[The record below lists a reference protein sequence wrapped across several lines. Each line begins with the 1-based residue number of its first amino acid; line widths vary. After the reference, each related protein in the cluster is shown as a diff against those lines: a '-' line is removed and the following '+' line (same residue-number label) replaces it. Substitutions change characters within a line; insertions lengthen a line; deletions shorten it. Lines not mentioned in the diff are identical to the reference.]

1 MFNRTS
7 KMTALLVAAAAV
19 TSIVPAT
26 AAERL
31 GTKEGTI
38 TNAIA
43 FDGTYVYDGY
53 RTDDDDA
60 GLYFNNGKDK
70 MVDEDEDYDYNLA
83 KYGSKYALIQDD
95 EDFLVDLSNGKILDD
110 ESVQDKES
118 NTTTKLNTNLKKTDR
133 YGKTTSGAVEID
145 RISQGSFGD
154 VWYMYTAT
162 PASDADV
169 DAEELVDGKLVGFT
183 NESAKYVDAT
193 KTANIYVYSAAKE
206 TTVKVSEF
214 NDEVDFTGK
223 DKNSYKVEA
232 KLESLKAIAQD
243 SDYIYAV
250 AEVSVVETK
259 KEDGTTT
266 PSTQYFLQKIS
277 KSQGDK
283 KDGAYIPK
291 SVTSYQLDTDIYDD
305 SDVNTAANL
314 LTLGQD
320 KEADAKYYVVE
331 NGYQVKNGN
340 LYVTAVNSSNEDGK
354 GADTVIVYTVK
365 LKKTKIDTLAGVKNV
380 DAYVAISDDD
390 NDQDIINT
398 ADKASISIDAEGN
411 TWALDKG
418 KMYKFTGSEFKEIY
432 TCDRSLNVLDVY
444 NEKNLIAWAEGEDV
458 YTTVN
463 EGKEVTDEEAGKED
477 DKTEEVVKSGWDK
490 NADGTWSYYNNGAKA
505 TGWVQAG
512 AWYYLNANGIMQ
524 TGWVNDN
531 GTWYYCNASGA
542 MQTGWLLDGST
553 WYYLQA
559 NGAMKTGWLLDNGTW
574 YYLNANGSM
583 AANTTVD
590 GYKLGAN
597 GAWIR

>member
-7 KMTALLVAAAAV
+7 KLTALLVAAAAV

-31 GTKEGTI
+31 RTKEGTI
-38 TNAIA
+38 TKAIA
-43 FDGTYVYDGY
+43 FDGAYVYDGY

-70 MVDEDEDYDYNLA
+70 MVDEDEDYSYDELA

-110 ESVQDKES
+110 ESVEDKES
-118 NTTTKLNTNLKKTDR
+118 NTTTKLNTNLKKADR
-133 YGKTTSGAVEID
+133 YGKTTSGAVEIE
-145 RISQGSFGD
+145 RINKGSFGD
-154 VWYMYTAT
+154 IWYMYTAT

-169 DAEELVDGKLVGFT
+169 ETEELVDGKLVGFT

-206 TTVKVSEF
+206 ATVKVSEF

-223 DKNSYKVEA
+223 DKNSYKMELS
-232 KLESLKAIAQD
+232 LEELTAVAQD

-250 AEVSVVETK
+250 AKVVPTETK
-259 KEDGTTT
+259 IVKDGENVVTTGDA
-266 PSTQYFLQKIS
+266 QYFIQKIS

-283 KDGAYIPK
+283 KDGAYLPK
-291 SVTSYQLDTDIYDD
+291 SVTSYQLGAGSFSAD
-305 SDVNTAANL
+305 SDSDDLETVSDLLIGAN
-314 LTLGQD
+314 
-320 KEADAKYYVVE
+320 KADVVT
-331 NGYQVKNGN
+331 NGVQVKNGN
-340 LYVTAVNSSNEDGK
+340 LVITTIEDDK
-354 GADTVIVYTVK
+354 KVVVYTVK
-365 LKKTKIDTLAGVKNV
+365 LKKTKLDAINNV
-380 DAYVAISDDD
+380 DNVDTYIAISDSDE
-390 NDQDIINT
+390 DQDIITNGKT
-398 ADKASISIDAEGN
+398 RELAVSIDAEGN

-418 KMYKFTGSEFKEIY
+418 AIYKFDGSKFKEMY
-432 TCDRSLNVLDVY
+432 TCDRSLTALDVY
-444 NEKNLIAWAEGEDV
+444 NDSNLIAWEEDGDV

>member
-7 KMTALLVAAAAV
+7 KLTALLVAAAAV

-43 FDGTYVYDGY
+43 FDGAYVYDGY
-53 RTDDDDA
+53 RTEDDDA

-70 MVDEDEDYDYNLA
+70 MVDEDEDYDYDALA
-83 KYGSKYALIQDD
+83 KYGTKYALIQDD
-95 EDFLVDLSNGKILDD
+95 EDFLVDLSTGKILDE
-110 ESVQDKES
+110 ESVQDKET
-118 NTTTKLNTNLKKTDR
+118 NTKTKLNTTLKKTDR
-133 YGKTTSGAVEID
+133 YGKTDSDDITLD
-145 RISQGSFGD
+145 RINEGSFAD
-154 VWYMYTAT
+154 VWYKYTAT
-162 PASDADV
+162 TGAG
-169 DAEELVDGKLVGFT
+169 AEYNEGKLYGFT

-193 KTANIYVYSAAKE
+193 QTANMYVYSSLKE
-206 TTVKVSEF
+206 GTVKVSEF
-214 NDEVDFTGK
+214 NDEVDFTVSGQTHTME
-223 DKNSYKVEA
+223 V
-232 KLESLKAIAQD
+232 KLDNLTAIAQD

-250 AEVSVVETK
+250 AEVTVT
-259 KEDGTTT
+259 EDATST
-266 PSTQYFLQKIS
+266 PQTFIQKIS

-283 KDGAYIPK
+283 KDGAYLPK
-291 SVTSYQLDTDIYDD
+291 SVTSYQLGAGAFSAD
-305 SDVNTAANL
+305 SD
-314 LTLGQD
+314 
-320 KEADAKYYVVE
+320 ADDVEEVKTVLASGDVVD
-331 NGYQVKNGN
+331 NGIQVKNGN
-340 LYVTAVNSSNEDGK
+340 LLITTVED
-354 GADTVIVYTVK
+354 DSVVVYTVK
-365 LKKTKIDTLAGVKNV
+365 LKKTKLDTEEKTNV
-380 DAYVAISDDD
+380 DTYVAIKDDD
-390 NDQDIINT
+390 ADQDIVIS
-398 ADKASISIDAEGN
+398 ADDNIAAVAIDAEGN

-418 KMYKFTGSEFKEIY
+418 AIYKFDGSDFKEIY
-432 TCDRSLNVLDVY
+432 TCDRSLDRLDVY

-463 EGKEVTDEEAGKED
+463 EGKAVTDEEAGTDE

>member
-43 FDGTYVYDGY
+43 FDGAYVYDGY

-70 MVDEDEDYDYNLA
+70 MVDEDEDYSYDNLV
-83 KYGSKYALIQDD
+83 KYGSKYALIQDGD
-95 EDFLVDLSNGKILDD
+95 EDFLVDLSSGKILDE
-110 ESVQDKES
+110 ESVEDKKDNAKS
-118 NTTTKLNTNLKKTDR
+118 KLYTNLKKADR
-133 YGKTTSGAVEID
+133 YENAKDKKD
-145 RISQGSFGD
+145 RDSAITEFNQIATNQFGE
-154 VWYMYTAT
+154 VWYQYTALGDET
-162 PASDADV
+162 TGAGV
-169 DAEELVDGKLVGFT
+169 EYTGFA
-183 NESAKYVDAT
+183 NESGKYIDIAQN
-193 KTANIYVYSAAKE
+193 ANLYVYNGAGK
-206 TTVKVSEF
+206 TVKVSEY
-214 NDEVDFTGK
+214 NK
-223 DKNSYKVEA
+223 DKDGVEA
-232 KLESLKAIAQD
+232 TFVDAKVIAQD
-243 SDYIYAV
+243 SDYIYTV
-250 AEVSVVETK
+250 TTVSISGA
-259 KEDGTTT
+259 KEGFDGE
-266 PSTQYFLQKIS
+266 QYFVQKIS
-277 KSQGDK
+277 KAQGEK
-283 KDGAYIPK
+283 KDGAYLPK
-291 SVTSYQLDTDIYDD
+291 SVTSYQLDKTLFDD
-305 SDVNTAANL
+305 SDVKTAANL
-314 LTLGQD
+314 LIDGTDGS
-320 KEADAKYYVVE
+320 YSVIE
-331 NGYQVKNGN
+331 NGVQVKNGN
-340 LYVTAVNSSNEDGK
+340 LYVTAVNSAKDS
-354 GADTVIVYTVK
+354 VQVYTLK
-365 LKKTKIDTLAGVKNV
+365 LKKTKLDTADKSYKNV
-380 DAYVAISDDD
+380 DTYVAISDSDE
-390 NDQDIINT
+390 DQDIVS
-398 ADKASISIDAEGN
+398 ADDNGAAVAIDVDGN
-411 TWALDKG
+411 TWALNKG
-418 KMYKFTGSEFKEIY
+418 KIYKFTGSEFKEMF

-444 NEKNLIAWAEGEDV
+444 NDTNLIVWEEDGDV

-559 NGAMKTGWLLDNGTW
+559 NGAMKTGWLNDNGTW

>member
-38 TNAIA
+38 TKAIA

-70 MVDEDEDYDYNLA
+70 MVDEDEDYSYDNLS

-95 EDFLVDLSNGKILDD
+95 EDFLVDLSTGKILDD
-110 ESVQDKES
+110 ESVEDKETNVQS
-118 NTTTKLNTNLKKTDR
+118 KLYTNLKKADR
-133 YGKTTSGAVEID
+133 YEYTKSEEKRPTLDRVLEGQFGEVWYQYKALGDSTTKSAVTGEDEVVNYTGFVNESGKYIDVTHVANLYVYNGDGKTVKLSEYNKDNDGIEA
-145 RISQGSFGD
+145 SF
-154 VWYMYTAT
+154 
-162 PASDADV
+162 
-169 DAEELVDGKLVGFT
+169 
-183 NESAKYVDAT
+183 
-193 KTANIYVYSAAKE
+193 
-206 TTVKVSEF
+206 VSTE
-214 NDEVDFTGK
+214 
-223 DKNSYKVEA
+223 
-232 KLESLKAIAQD
+232 AIAQD
-243 SDYIYAV
+243 SDNIYV
-250 AEVSVVETK
+250 ITTVNVKGTK
-259 KEDGTTT
+259 DAKNDGE
-266 PSTQYFLQKIS
+266 QKFIQKIS
-277 KSQGDK
+277 KAQGEK
-283 KDGAYIPK
+283 EDGAYVPK
-291 SVTSYQLDTDIYDD
+291 SVTSYQLGKGAFEKD
-305 SDVNTAANL
+305 SDSNDLEKVETVLASE
-314 LTLGQD
+314 D
-320 KEADAKYYVVE
+320 VVD
-331 NGYQVKNGN
+331 NGIQVKNGN
-340 LYVTAVNSSNEDGK
+340 LYVT
-354 GADTVIVYTVK
+354 TVENNKKVVVYTIK
-365 LKKTKIDTLAGVKNV
+365 LKKTKLDTTEKDNV
-380 DAYVAISDDD
+380 DAYVAIKDDD
-390 NDQDIINT
+390 ADQDIITT
-398 ADKASISIDAEGN
+398 AENIKDAVSIDVDGN

-418 KMYKFTGSEFKEIY
+418 AIYKFDGSDFKEIY

>member
-43 FDGTYVYDGY
+43 FDGAYVYDGY

-70 MVDEDEDYDYNLA
+70 VVDEDEDYDYDGLA
-83 KYGSKYALIQDD
+83 KYGNKYALIQDD
-95 EDFLVDLSNGKILDD
+95 EDFLVDLSSGKILDD
-110 ESVQDKES
+110 ESVQDKET
-118 NTTTKLNTNLKKTDR
+118 NTRTKLNTSLKKTDR
-133 YGKTTSGAVEID
+133 YGKTDSDKITLD
-145 RISQGSFGD
+145 RINEGSFSD
-154 VWYMYTAT
+154 IWYKYTAT
-162 PASDADV
+162 TGAG
-169 DAEELVDGKLVGFT
+169 AEYNEGKLYGFT

-193 KTANIYVYSAAKE
+193 QTANMYVYSSVKE
-206 TTVKVSEF
+206 GTVKVSEF
-214 NDEVDFTGK
+214 NDEVDFTVSGK
-223 DKNSYKVEA
+223 THTMEV
-232 KLESLKAIAQD
+232 KLDNLTAIAQD
-243 SDYIYAV
+243 SDNIYAV
-250 AEVSVVETK
+250 AEVTV
-259 KEDGTTT
+259 KEDEAST
-266 PSTQYFLQKIS
+266 TQYFIQKIS

-283 KDGAYIPK
+283 KDGAYLPK
-291 SVTSYQLDTDIYDD
+291 SVTSYQLGAGAFAKD
-305 SDVNTAANL
+305 SDSDDVATVYDLLVGDKKADVVANGVQVKSGNL
-314 LTLGQD
+314 LITT
-320 KEADAKYYVVE
+320 VE
-331 NGYQVKNGN
+331 NEK
-340 LYVTAVNSSNEDGK
+340 AV
-354 GADTVIVYTVK
+354 VYTVK
-365 LKKTKIDTLAGVKNV
+365 LKKTKLDTEQKDNV
-380 DAYVAISDDD
+380 DTYIAISDSDE
-390 NDQDIINT
+390 DQDIVMS
-398 ADKASISIDAEGN
+398 ADDNIAAVAIDAEGN

-418 KMYKFTGSEFKEIY
+418 AIYKFDGSDFKEIY
-432 TCDRSLNVLDVY
+432 TCDRSLDRLDVY

-559 NGAMKTGWLLDNGTW
+559 NGAMKTGWLNDNGTW

>member
-1 MFNRTS
+1 MLRKST
-7 KMTALLVAAAAV
+7 KVAALLVAAAAV

-43 FDGTYVYDGY
+43 FDGAYVYDGY
-53 RTDDDDA
+53 RTEDDDA

-70 MVDEDEDYDYNLA
+70 MVDEDEDYDYDALA
-83 KYGSKYALIQDD
+83 KYGTKYALIQDD
-95 EDFLVDLSNGKILDD
+95 EDFLVDLSTGKILDE
-110 ESVQDKES
+110 ESVQDKET
-118 NTTTKLNTNLKKTDR
+118 NTKTKLNTTLKKTDR
-133 YGKTTSGAVEID
+133 YGKTDSDDITLD
-145 RISQGSFGD
+145 RINEGSFAD
-154 VWYMYTAT
+154 VWYKYTAT
-162 PASDADV
+162 TGAG
-169 DAEELVDGKLVGFT
+169 AEYNEGKLYGFT

-193 KTANIYVYSAAKE
+193 QTANMYVYSSLKE
-206 TTVKVSEF
+206 GTVKVSEF
-214 NDEVDFTGK
+214 NDEVDFTVSGQTHTME
-223 DKNSYKVEA
+223 V
-232 KLESLKAIAQD
+232 KLDNLTAIAQD

-250 AEVSVVETK
+250 AEVTVT
-259 KEDGTTT
+259 EDATST
-266 PSTQYFLQKIS
+266 PQTFIQKIS

-283 KDGAYIPK
+283 KDGAYLPK
-291 SVTSYQLDTDIYDD
+291 SVTSYQLGAGAFSAD
-305 SDVNTAANL
+305 SD
-314 LTLGQD
+314 
-320 KEADAKYYVVE
+320 ADDVEEVKTVLASGDVVD
-331 NGYQVKNGN
+331 NGIQVKNGN
-340 LYVTAVNSSNEDGK
+340 LLITTVED
-354 GADTVIVYTVK
+354 DSVVVYTVK
-365 LKKTKIDTLAGVKNV
+365 LKKTKLDTEEKTNV
-380 DAYVAISDDD
+380 DTYVAIKDDD
-390 NDQDIINT
+390 ADQDIVIS
-398 ADKASISIDAEGN
+398 ADDNIAAVAIDAEGN

-418 KMYKFTGSEFKEIY
+418 AIYKFDGSDFKEIY
-432 TCDRSLNVLDVY
+432 TCDRSLDRLDVY

-463 EGKEVTDEEAGKED
+463 EGKAVTDEEAGTDE

-553 WYYLQA
+553 WYYL
-559 NGAMKTGWLLDNGTW
+559 
-574 YYLNANGSM
+574 NANGSM

-590 GYKLGAN
+590 GYVLGAN
-597 GAWIR
+597 GAML

>member
-7 KMTALLVAAAAV
+7 KLTALLVAAAAV

-38 TNAIA
+38 TKAIA
-43 FDGTYVYDGY
+43 FDGAYVYDGY

-70 MVDEDEDYDYNLA
+70 MVDEDEDYSYDELA

-110 ESVQDKES
+110 ESVEDKET
-118 NTTTKLNTNLKKTDR
+118 NTRTKLNTSLKKTDR
-133 YGKTTSGAVEID
+133 YGKTDSSDITLE
-145 RISQGSFGD
+145 RLNKGSFAD
-154 VWYMYTAT
+154 VWYKYTAT
-162 PASDADV
+162 TGAG
-169 DAEELVDGKLVGFT
+169 AEYNEGKLYGFT

-193 KTANIYVYSAAKE
+193 HTANMYVYSSVKGA
-206 TTVKVSEF
+206 TVKVEEF
-214 NDEVDFTGK
+214 NDEVDYTVSGAK
-223 DKNSYKVEA
+223 HKVEVQ
-232 KLESLKAIAQD
+232 LENLTAIAQD

-250 AEVSVVETK
+250 AEVAVIN
-259 KEDGTTT
+259 DGVKDENN
-266 PSTQYFLQKIS
+266 QYFVQKIS

-283 KDGAYIPK
+283 KDGAYLPK
-291 SVTSYQLDTDIYDD
+291 SVTSYQLGAGSFSAD
-305 SDVNTAANL
+305 SDSDDLNTVYDLLVGAN
-314 LTLGQD
+314 
-320 KEADAKYYVVE
+320 KADVVT
-331 NGYQVKNGN
+331 NGVQVKNGN
-340 LYVTAVNSSNEDGK
+340 LVITTIEDDK
-354 GADTVIVYTVK
+354 KVVVYTVK
-365 LKKTKIDTLAGVKNV
+365 LKKTKLDAINNV
-380 DAYVAISDDD
+380 DNVDTYIAISDSDE
-390 NDQDIINT
+390 DQDIITNGKT
-398 ADKASISIDAEGN
+398 RELAVSIDAEGN

-418 KMYKFTGSEFKEIY
+418 AIYKFDGSKFKEMY
-432 TCDRSLNVLDVY
+432 TCDRSLTALDVY
-444 NEKNLIAWAEGEDV
+444 NDSNLIAWEEDGDV

-463 EGKEVTDEEAGKED
+463 EGKAVTDEEAGKED

-559 NGAMKTGWLLDNGTW
+559 NGAMKTGWLNDNGTW

>member
-43 FDGTYVYDGY
+43 FDGAYVYDGY

-70 MVDEDEDYDYNLA
+70 LVDEDEDYSYDELA
-83 KYGSKYALIQDD
+83 KYGSKYALIQDGD

-110 ESVQDKES
+110 ESLEDKDTNVQA
-118 NTTTKLNTNLKKTDR
+118 KLYTNLKKADR
-133 YGKTTSGAVEID
+133 YEYTKSKEVRPTVDRVLEGQFGEVWYQYKALGDSTTDAAVGSATTTDGKYIESYTGFVNESGKYIDVTHVANLYVYNGDGKTVKLSEYNKD
-145 RISQGSFGD
+145 N
-154 VWYMYTAT
+154 
-162 PASDADV
+162 
-169 DAEELVDGKLVGFT
+169 DG
-183 NESAKYVDAT
+183 
-193 KTANIYVYSAAKE
+193 
-206 TTVKVSEF
+206 
-214 NDEVDFTGK
+214 
-223 DKNSYKVEA
+223 VEA
-232 KLESLKAIAQD
+232 SFVSTKAIAQD
-243 SDYIYAV
+243 SDNIY
-250 AEVSVVETK
+250 VVTTVNVTGTK
-259 KEDGTTT
+259 EGKYDGE
-266 PSTQYFLQKIS
+266 QYFIQKIS
-277 KSQGDK
+277 KAQGEK
-283 KDGAYIPK
+283 EDGAYLPK
-291 SVTSYQLDTDIYDD
+291 NVTSYQLGKGAFGKD
-305 SDVNTAANL
+305 SDSKDLEDVKDVLAS
-314 LTLGQD
+314 GD
-320 KEADAKYYVVE
+320 VVD
-331 NGYQVKNGN
+331 NGIQVKNGN
-340 LYVTAVNSSNEDGK
+340 LLITTVEDEKAV
-354 GADTVIVYTVK
+354 VYTVK
-365 LKKTKIDTLAGVKNV
+365 LKKTKLDTEEKSNV
-380 DAYVAISDDD
+380 DTYVAIQDDD
-390 NDQDIINT
+390 ADQDIVIS
-398 ADKASISIDAEGN
+398 ADDKIAAVAIDAEGN

-418 KMYKFTGSEFKEIY
+418 AIYKFDGSDFKEIY
-432 TCDRSLNVLDVY
+432 TCDRSLDRLDVY

>member
-7 KMTALLVAAAAV
+7 KLTALLVAAAAV

-38 TNAIA
+38 TKAIA
-43 FDGTYVYDGY
+43 FDGAYVYDGY

-70 MVDEDEDYDYNLA
+70 MVDEDEDYSYDELA

-110 ESVQDKES
+110 ESVEDKEI
-118 NTTTKLNTNLKKTDR
+118 NTRTKLNTSLKKTDR
-133 YGKTTSGAVEID
+133 YGKTDSSDITLE
-145 RISQGSFGD
+145 RLNKGSFAD
-154 VWYMYTAT
+154 VWYKYTAT
-162 PASDADV
+162 TGAG
-169 DAEELVDGKLVGFT
+169 AEYTDGDLYGFT

-193 KTANIYVYSAAKE
+193 HTANMYVYSSVKE
-206 TTVKVSEF
+206 ATIKVEEF
-214 NDEVDFTGK
+214 NDEVDYTV
-223 DKNSYKVEA
+223 NSVKHTVEVQ
-232 KLESLKAIAQD
+232 LENLTAIAQD

-250 AEVSVVETK
+250 AEVAVIN
-259 KEDGTTT
+259 DGVKD
-266 PSTQYFLQKIS
+266 STNQYFIQKIS

-283 KDGAYIPK
+283 KDGAYLPK
-291 SVTSYQLDTDIYDD
+291 SVASYQLGAGSFSAD
-305 SDVNTAANL
+305 SDSDDLNTVYDLLVGAN
-314 LTLGQD
+314 
-320 KEADAKYYVVE
+320 KADVVT
-331 NGYQVKNGN
+331 NGVQVKNGN
-340 LYVTAVNSSNEDGK
+340 LVITTIEDDK
-354 GADTVIVYTVK
+354 KVVVYTVK
-365 LKKTKIDTLAGVKNV
+365 LKKTKLDAINDVDNV
-380 DAYVAISDDD
+380 DTYIAISDSDE
-390 NDQDIINT
+390 DQDIITNGKT
-398 ADKASISIDAEGN
+398 RELAVSIDAEGN
-411 TWALDKG
+411 TWVLDKG
-418 KMYKFTGSEFKEIY
+418 AIYKFDGSKFKEMY
-432 TCDRSLNVLDVY
+432 TCDRSLTALDVY
-444 NEKNLIAWAEGEDV
+444 NDSNLIAWEEDGDV

-463 EGKEVTDEEAGKED
+463 EGKAVTDEEAGKED

-559 NGAMKTGWLLDNGTW
+559 NGAMKTGWLNDNGTW

>member
-7 KMTALLVAAAAV
+7 KLTALLVAAAAV

-43 FDGTYVYDGY
+43 FDGAYVYDGY

-60 GLYFNNGKDK
+60 GLYFNDGKDT
-70 MVDEDEDYDYNLA
+70 MVDEDEDYDYDALA
-83 KYGSKYALIQDD
+83 KYGTKYALIQDD
-95 EDFLVDLSNGKILDD
+95 EDFLVDLSTGKILDE
-110 ESVQDKES
+110 ESVQDKET
-118 NTTTKLNTNLKKTDR
+118 NTKTKLNTTLKKTDR
-133 YGKTTSGAVEID
+133 YGKTDSDDITLD
-145 RISQGSFGD
+145 RINEGSFAD
-154 VWYMYTAT
+154 VWYKYTAT
-162 PASDADV
+162 TGAG
-169 DAEELVDGKLVGFT
+169 AEYTDGDLYGFT
-183 NESAKYVDAT
+183 NESAKYVDASHI
-193 KTANIYVYSAAKE
+193 ANMYVYSSAKQG
-206 TTVKVSEF
+206 TVKVEEF
-214 NDEVDFTGK
+214 NDEVDFTASGETHTME
-223 DKNSYKVEA
+223 V
-232 KLESLKAIAQD
+232 KLDNLTAIAQD

-250 AEVSVVETK
+250 AEVTVT
-259 KEDGTTT
+259 EDATST
-266 PSTQYFLQKIS
+266 PQTFIQKIS

-283 KDGAYIPK
+283 KDGAYLPK
-291 SVTSYQLDTDIYDD
+291 SVTSYQLGAGAFSAD
-305 SDVNTAANL
+305 SD
-314 LTLGQD
+314 
-320 KEADAKYYVVE
+320 ADDVEEVKTVLASGDVVD
-331 NGYQVKNGN
+331 NGIQVKNGN
-340 LYVTAVNSSNEDGK
+340 LLITTVED
-354 GADTVIVYTVK
+354 DSVVVYTVK
-365 LKKTKIDTLAGVKNV
+365 LKKTKLDTEEKTNV
-380 DAYVAISDDD
+380 DTYVAIKDDD
-390 NDQDIINT
+390 ADQDIVIS
-398 ADKASISIDAEGN
+398 ADDNIAAVAIDAEGN

-418 KMYKFTGSEFKEIY
+418 AIYKFDGSDFKEIY
-432 TCDRSLNVLDVY
+432 TCDRSLDRLDVY

-463 EGKEVTDEEAGKED
+463 EGKAVTDEEAGTDE

>member
-7 KMTALLVAAAAV
+7 KLTALLVAAAAV

-38 TNAIA
+38 TKAIA
-43 FDGTYVYDGY
+43 FDGAYVYDGY

-70 MVDEDEDYDYNLA
+70 LVDEDEDYSYDELA
-83 KYGSKYALIQDD
+83 KYGSKYALIQDGD

-110 ESVQDKES
+110 ESLEDKEI
-118 NTTTKLNTNLKKTDR
+118 NTRTKLNTSLKKTDR
-133 YGKTTSGAVEID
+133 YGKTDSSDITLE
-145 RISQGSFGD
+145 RLNKGSFAD
-154 VWYMYTAT
+154 VWYKYTAT
-162 PASDADV
+162 TGAG
-169 DAEELVDGKLVGFT
+169 AEYNEGKLYGFT

-193 KTANIYVYSAAKE
+193 HIANMYVYSSAKQA
-206 TTVKVSEF
+206 TVKVEEF
-214 NDEVDFTGK
+214 NDEVDFTVSGQTHTME
-223 DKNSYKVEA
+223 V
-232 KLESLKAIAQD
+232 KLDNLTAIAQD

-250 AEVSVVETK
+250 ADVTVT
-259 KEDGTTT
+259 EDATST
-266 PSTQYFLQKIS
+266 PQTFIQKIS

-283 KDGAYIPK
+283 KDGAYLPK
-291 SVTSYQLDTDIYDD
+291 SVTSYQLGAGAFSVD
-305 SDVNTAANL
+305 SDSDDLEDVKTI
-314 LTLGQD
+314 LTSGD
-320 KEADAKYYVVE
+320 VVD
-331 NGYQVKNGN
+331 NGIQVKNGN
-340 LYVTAVNSSNEDGK
+340 LLITTVED
-354 GADTVIVYTVK
+354 DSVVVYTVK
-365 LKKTKIDTLAGVKNV
+365 LKKTKLDADKDNV
-380 DAYVAISDDD
+380 DTYVAMKDDD
-390 NDQDIINT
+390 ADQDIVIS
-398 ADKASISIDAEGN
+398 ADDNIAAVAIDAEGN

-418 KMYKFTGSEFKEIY
+418 AIYKFDGSDFKEIY
-432 TCDRSLNVLDVY
+432 TCDRSLDRLDVY

>member
-7 KMTALLVAAAAV
+7 KLTALLVAAAAV

-38 TNAIA
+38 TKAIA
-43 FDGTYVYDGY
+43 FDGAYVYDGY

-70 MVDEDEDYDYNLA
+70 MVDEDEDYSYDELA

-110 ESVQDKES
+110 ESVEDKES
-118 NTTTKLNTNLKKTDR
+118 NTTTKLNTNLKKADR
-133 YGKTTSGAVEID
+133 YGKTTSGAVEIE
-145 RISQGSFGD
+145 RINKGSFGD
-154 VWYMYTAT
+154 IWYMYTAT

-169 DAEELVDGKLVGFT
+169 ETEELVDGKLVGFT

-206 TTVKVSEF
+206 ATVKVSEF

-223 DKNSYKVEA
+223 DKNSYKMELS
-232 KLESLKAIAQD
+232 LEELTAVAQD

-250 AEVSVVETK
+250 AKVVPTETK
-259 KEDGTTT
+259 IVKDGENVVTTGDA
-266 PSTQYFLQKIS
+266 QYFIQKIS

-283 KDGAYIPK
+283 KDGAYLPK
-291 SVTSYQLDTDIYDD
+291 SVTSYQLGAGSFSAD
-305 SDVNTAANL
+305 SDSDDLETVSDLLIGAN
-314 LTLGQD
+314 
-320 KEADAKYYVVE
+320 KADVVT
-331 NGYQVKNGN
+331 NGVQVKNGN
-340 LYVTAVNSSNEDGK
+340 LVITTIEDDK
-354 GADTVIVYTVK
+354 KVVVYTVK
-365 LKKTKIDTLAGVKNV
+365 LKKTKLDAINNV
-380 DAYVAISDDD
+380 DNVDTYIAISDSDE
-390 NDQDIINT
+390 DQDIITNGKT
-398 ADKASISIDAEGN
+398 RELAVSIDAEGN

-418 KMYKFTGSEFKEIY
+418 AIYKFDGSKFKEMY
-432 TCDRSLNVLDVY
+432 TCDRSLTALDVY
-444 NEKNLIAWAEGEDV
+444 NDSNLIAWEEDGDV

>member
-7 KMTALLVAAAAV
+7 KLTALLVAAAAV

-38 TNAIA
+38 TKAIA
-43 FDGTYVYDGY
+43 FDGAYVYDGY

-70 MVDEDEDYDYNLA
+70 MVDEDEDYSYDELA

-110 ESVQDKES
+110 ESVEDKET
-118 NTTTKLNTNLKKTDR
+118 NTRTKLNTSLKKTDR
-133 YGKTTSGAVEID
+133 YGKTDSSDITLE
-145 RISQGSFGD
+145 RLNKGSFAD
-154 VWYMYTAT
+154 VWYKYTAT
-162 PASDADV
+162 TGAG
-169 DAEELVDGKLVGFT
+169 AEYNEGKLYGFT

-193 KTANIYVYSAAKE
+193 HTANMYVYSSVKGA
-206 TTVKVSEF
+206 TVKVEEF
-214 NDEVDFTGK
+214 NDEVDYTVSGAK
-223 DKNSYKVEA
+223 HKVEVQ
-232 KLESLKAIAQD
+232 LENLTAIAQD

-250 AEVSVVETK
+250 AEVAVIN
-259 KEDGTTT
+259 DGVKDENN
-266 PSTQYFLQKIS
+266 QYFVQKIS

-283 KDGAYIPK
+283 KDGAYLPK
-291 SVTSYQLDTDIYDD
+291 SVTSYQLGAGSFSAD
-305 SDVNTAANL
+305 SDSDDLNTVYDLLVGAN
-314 LTLGQD
+314 
-320 KEADAKYYVVE
+320 KADVVA
-331 NGYQVKNGN
+331 NGVQVKNGN
-340 LYVTAVNSSNEDGK
+340 LVITTIEDDK
-354 GADTVIVYTVK
+354 KVVVYTVK
-365 LKKTKIDTLAGVKNV
+365 LKKTKLDAINNV
-380 DAYVAISDDD
+380 DNVDTYIAISDSDE
-390 NDQDIINT
+390 DQDIITNGKT
-398 ADKASISIDAEGN
+398 RELAVSIDAEGN

-418 KMYKFTGSEFKEIY
+418 AIYKFDGSKFKEMY
-432 TCDRSLNVLDVY
+432 TCDRSLTALDVY
-444 NEKNLIAWAEGEDV
+444 NDSNLIAWEEDGDV

>member
-7 KMTALLVAAAAV
+7 KLTALLVAAAAV

-38 TNAIA
+38 TKAIA
-43 FDGTYVYDGY
+43 FDGAYVYDGY

-70 MVDEDEDYDYNLA
+70 MVDEDEDYSYDELA

-95 EDFLVDLSNGKILDD
+95 EDFLVDLSSGKILDD
-110 ESVQDKES
+110 ESVQDKET
-118 NTTTKLNTNLKKTDR
+118 NTRTKLNTSLKKTDR
-133 YGKTTSGAVEID
+133 YGKTDSSDITLE
-145 RISQGSFGD
+145 RLNKGSFAD
-154 VWYMYTAT
+154 VWYKYTAT
-162 PASDADV
+162 TGAG
-169 DAEELVDGKLVGFT
+169 AEYNEGKLYGFT

-193 KTANIYVYSAAKE
+193 HTANMYVYSSVKGA
-206 TTVKVSEF
+206 TVKVEEF
-214 NDEVDFTGK
+214 NDEVDYTVSGAK
-223 DKNSYKVEA
+223 HKVEVQ
-232 KLESLKAIAQD
+232 LENLTAIAQD

-250 AEVSVVETK
+250 AEVAVIN
-259 KEDGTTT
+259 DGVKDENN
-266 PSTQYFLQKIS
+266 QYFVQKIS

-283 KDGAYIPK
+283 KDGAYLPK
-291 SVTSYQLDTDIYDD
+291 SVTSYQLGAGSFSAD
-305 SDVNTAANL
+305 SDSDDLNTVYDLLVGAN
-314 LTLGQD
+314 
-320 KEADAKYYVVE
+320 KADVVT
-331 NGYQVKNGN
+331 NGVQVKNGN
-340 LYVTAVNSSNEDGK
+340 LVITTIEDDK
-354 GADTVIVYTVK
+354 KVVVYTVK
-365 LKKTKIDTLAGVKNV
+365 LKKTKLDAINNV
-380 DAYVAISDDD
+380 DNVDTYIAISDSDE
-390 NDQDIINT
+390 DQDIITNGKT
-398 ADKASISIDAEGN
+398 RELAVSIDAEGN

-418 KMYKFTGSEFKEIY
+418 AIYKFDGSKFKEMY
-432 TCDRSLNVLDVY
+432 TCDRSLTALDVY
-444 NEKNLIAWAEGEDV
+444 NDSNLIAWEEDGDV

-463 EGKEVTDEEAGKED
+463 EGKAVTDEEAGKED
-477 DKTEEVVKSGWDK
+477 DKTEEIVKSGWDK

-559 NGAMKTGWLLDNGTW
+559 NGAMKTGWLNDNGTW

>member
-7 KMTALLVAAAAV
+7 KLTALLVAAAAV

-43 FDGTYVYDGY
+43 FDGAYVYDGY

-60 GLYFNNGKDK
+60 GLYFNDGKDT
-70 MVDEDEDYDYNLA
+70 MVDEDEDYDYDELA

-95 EDFLVDLSNGKILDD
+95 EDFLVDLSSGKILDD
-110 ESVQDKES
+110 ESVQDKET
-118 NTTTKLNTNLKKTDR
+118 NTRTKLNTSLKKTDR
-133 YGKTTSGAVEID
+133 YGKTESDKITLD
-145 RISQGSFGD
+145 RINEGSFAD
-154 VWYMYTAT
+154 IWYKYTAT
-162 PASDADV
+162 TGAG
-169 DAEELVDGKLVGFT
+169 AEYNEGKLYGFT

-193 KTANIYVYSAAKE
+193 HIANMYVYSSAKQA
-206 TTVKVSEF
+206 TVKVEEF
-214 NDEVDFTGK
+214 NDEVDFTVSGQTHTME
-223 DKNSYKVEA
+223 V
-232 KLESLKAIAQD
+232 KLDNLTAIAQD

-250 AEVSVVETK
+250 AEVTVT
-259 KEDGTTT
+259 EDATST
-266 PSTQYFLQKIS
+266 PQTFIQKIS

-283 KDGAYIPK
+283 KDGAYLPK
-291 SVTSYQLDTDIYDD
+291 SVTSYQLGAGAFSVD
-305 SDVNTAANL
+305 SDSDDLEDVKTILAS
-314 LTLGQD
+314 GD
-320 KEADAKYYVVE
+320 VVD
-331 NGYQVKNGN
+331 NGIQVKNGN
-340 LYVTAVNSSNEDGK
+340 LLITTVED
-354 GADTVIVYTVK
+354 DSVVVYTVK
-365 LKKTKIDTLAGVKNV
+365 LKKTKLDADKDNV
-380 DAYVAISDDD
+380 DTYVAMKDDD
-390 NDQDIINT
+390 ADQDIVIS
-398 ADKASISIDAEGN
+398 ADDNIAAVAIDAEGN

-418 KMYKFTGSEFKEIY
+418 AIYKFNGSDFEEIY
-432 TCDRSLNVLDVY
+432 TCDRSLDRLDVY
-444 NEKNLIAWAEGEDV
+444 DENNLIAWAEGEDV

>member
-7 KMTALLVAAAAV
+7 KLTALLVAAAAV

-38 TNAIA
+38 TKAIA
-43 FDGTYVYDGY
+43 FDGAYVYDGY

-70 MVDEDEDYDYNLA
+70 MVDEDEDYSYDELA

-110 ESVQDKES
+110 ESVEDKET
-118 NTTTKLNTNLKKTDR
+118 NTRTKLNTSLKKTDR
-133 YGKTTSGAVEID
+133 YGKTSSEDITLD
-145 RISQGSFGD
+145 RINEGSFGD
-154 VWYMYTAT
+154 IWYKYTAT
-162 PASDADV
+162 TGAG
-169 DAEELVDGKLVGFT
+169 AEYNEGKLYGFT
-183 NESAKYVDAT
+183 NESAKYIDAT
-193 KTANIYVYSAAKE
+193 HTANMYVYSSAKQS
-206 TTVKVSEF
+206 TIKVEEF
-214 NDEVDFTGK
+214 NDEVDYTVDSVK
-223 DKNSYKVEA
+223 HTVEV
-232 KLESLKAIAQD
+232 KLENLTAIAQD

-250 AEVSVVETK
+250 AEVAVIN
-259 KEDGTTT
+259 DGVKDATN
-266 PSTQYFLQKIS
+266 QYFIQKIS

-283 KDGAYIPK
+283 KDGAYLPK
-291 SVTSYQLDTDIYDD
+291 SVNSYQLGAGAFSVD
-305 SDVNTAANL
+305 SDSDDLETVSDLLVGKNKDNVVAN
-314 LTLGQD
+314 G
-320 KEADAKYYVVE
+320 V
-331 NGYQVKNGN
+331 QVKNGN
-340 LYVTAVNSSNEDGK
+340 LLITTIEDDK
-354 GADTVIVYTVK
+354 KVVVYTVK
-365 LKKTKIDTLAGVKNV
+365 LKKTKLDADKENV
-380 DAYVAISDDD
+380 DTYVAISDSDE
-390 NDQDIINT
+390 DQDIITNGNT
-398 ADKASISIDAEGN
+398 RELAVSIDAEGN

-418 KMYKFTGSEFKEIY
+418 AIYKFDGSKFKEMY
-432 TCDRSLNVLDVY
+432 TCDRSLTALDVY
-444 NEKNLIAWAEGEDV
+444 NDSNLIVWEEDGDV

-559 NGAMKTGWLLDNGTW
+559 NGAMKTGWLNDNGTW